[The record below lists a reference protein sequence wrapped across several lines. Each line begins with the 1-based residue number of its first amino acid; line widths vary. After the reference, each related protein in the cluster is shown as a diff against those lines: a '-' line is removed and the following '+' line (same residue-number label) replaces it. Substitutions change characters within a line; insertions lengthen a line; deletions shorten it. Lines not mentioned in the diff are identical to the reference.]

1 MCCFPTLRL
10 FFLFVASSAYSN
22 SYTKLVLNTNIE
34 LSINPE
40 RFSQRQGYGPH
51 SPNKHG
57 YSSVVSGEPSPH
69 FRRRSRLPDP
79 DQEVLLKIP
88 ATFNCRCYNDDPVQ
102 GRIHYQSRRGWL
114 QRLVEMAYQRQWI
127 KLITIASQR
136 RYLLLVIKFTSK
148 NTNTAPIQT
157 RHQ

>member
-1 MCCFPTLRL
+1 MKMCFFPTLRL

-22 SYTKLVLNTNIE
+22 FNIELVLNTNIE
-34 LSINPE
+34 HSLNPE

-57 YSSVVSGEPSPH
+57 YSSVVSGKPSPH
-69 FRRRSRLPDP
+69 FRRRSRLPEP

-102 GRIHYQSRRGWL
+102 GRIHYQSRRRWL
-114 QRLVEMAYQRQWI
+114 QRLVEMAYQR
-127 KLITIASQR
+127 
-136 RYLLLVIKFTSK
+136 
-148 NTNTAPIQT
+148 
-157 RHQ
+157 

>member
-1 MCCFPTLRL
+1 MKMCCFPTLRL

-22 SYTKLVLNTNIE
+22 FNIELVLNTNIE
-34 LSINPE
+34 HSLNPE

-57 YSSVVSGEPSPH
+57 YSSVVSGEPSSH

-79 DQEVLLKIP
+79 DQDVLLKIP

-114 QRLVEMAYQRQWI
+114 QRLVEWLI
-127 KLITIASQR
+127 KDSG
-136 RYLLLVIKFTSK
+136 
-148 NTNTAPIQT
+148 
-157 RHQ
+157 